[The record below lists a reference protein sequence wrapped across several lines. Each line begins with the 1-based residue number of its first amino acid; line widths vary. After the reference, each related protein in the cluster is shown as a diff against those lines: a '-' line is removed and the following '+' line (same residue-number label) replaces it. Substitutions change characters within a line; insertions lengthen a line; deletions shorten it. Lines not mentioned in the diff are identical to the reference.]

1 MFLKNQVDHKNFY
14 FPTTTQLN
22 ILNEKNIVKILNK
35 FKPSIVIHLSNLSI
49 LINIY
54 EKEVNNSIDINTIGT
69 ANIVKVC

>member
-35 FKPSIVIHLSNLSI
+35 FKPSIVIHLPSLSI
-49 LINIY
+49 LMNIY
-54 EKEVNNSIDINTIGT
+54 EKEANNSIDINTIGT

>member
-35 FKPSIVIHLSNLSI
+35 FKPSIVIHLPSLSI
-49 LINIY
+49 LMNIY

-69 ANIVKVC
+69 AYIVKVC